1 MGTIVVCVVMLQLDR
16 SLAGWTLES
25 EALIRDLGTW
35 LLFCTC
41 ACWGVSVPEE
51 GGGTWAGTFTCLT
64 NNILRIDCHWS
75 APDLGPGSGSWLL
88 FTSNQAPGSKH
99 KCIFQGSACTLELP
113 PEEVLLPSDNFTIT
127 LHRCVSGK
135 EQVSLVDPQYLP
147 RRHVKLDPPS
157 DLHSNIS
164 SGSCVLTWT
173 ISPALEPMTT
183 LLSYEL
189 ALKRQ
194 EEAWEQARHKDRIV
208 GVTWLILEAIEL
220 DPGSTYEAR
229 LRVRM
234 AVLEDDVI
242 EEERHEGQWSEWS
255 QSVCFPS
262 PQRGGLLVPSWGWLD
277 STFVAVPVFLL
288 LTGLTY
294 LLFKL
299 SPRVKKTFH
308 QNVPS
313 PAVFFQPLYTV
324 HNGNF
329 QTWIGTH
336 GASPQ
341 LTQDCVNTLQ
351 GASES
356 SIWEAIT
363 LLTYGLARSR
373 QSSSLEEQEG
383 TGPGLSEA
391 LSSVSVQP
399 AGCVELGEQSAYLP
413 QEDWAFVSLTR
424 PVPPDSQGRGSDY
437 CALACYRGCQPSALS
452 GNTQSTWPIPA
463 SACGPSCS
471 QQGAESQQGDTCE
484 GAGHGQRHGLQEELP
499 STLDMPQAQS

>member
-1 MGTIVVCVVMLQLDR
+1 M
-16 SLAGWTLES
+16 
-25 EALIRDLGTW
+25 
-35 LLFCTC
+35 
-41 ACWGVSVPEE
+41 
-51 GGGTWAGTFTCLT
+51 
-64 NNILRIDCHWS
+64 
-75 APDLGPGSGSWLL
+75 GPGSGPWLL

-157 DLHSNIS
+157 DLRSNVS

-173 ISPALEPMTT
+173 ISPALEPMTM

-229 LRVRM
+229 LRVQM
-234 AVLEDDVI
+234 ATLEDNVI
-242 EEERHEGQWSEWS
+242 EEERHAGQWSEWS
-255 QSVCFPS
+255 RSVCFPS
-262 PQRGGLLVPSWGWLD
+262 PQRGGLLVPSRGWLD
-277 STFVAVPVFLL
+277 SAFIAVPVFLL

-299 SPRVKKTFH
+299 SPRVKRTFYQH
-308 QNVPS
+308 VPS

-341 LTQDCVNTLQ
+341 LTQDCVNTLP

-356 SIWEAIT
+356 SLREAIT
-363 LLTYGLARSR
+363 LLTYGLACSR
-373 QSSSLEEQEG
+373 QPSSLEEGEAP
-383 TGPGLSEA
+383 GPGLSGS
-391 LSSVSVQP
+391 LSLEGVP
-399 AGCVELGEQSAYLP
+399 LAGCVELGEQSSAYLP
-413 QEDWAFVSLTR
+413 QEDWAFVSPTR
-424 PVPPDSQGRGSDY
+424 PAPPDSRGGGSDY
-437 CALACYRGCQPSALS
+437 CALGCYRGCPPSALS
-452 GNTQSTWPIPA
+452 GLTQSPWPIPA
-463 SACGPSCS
+463 SACSLSCS
-471 QQGAESQQGDTCE
+471 QQSAESQQGGGCE
-484 GAGHGQRHGLQEELP
+484 GAGHGQRHGLHKVLP
-499 STLDMPQAQS
+499 STVGTPQAQS